1 MNKAGV
7 TAMGAMNIKMVEE
20 VANEI
25 STWML
30 SFLQIHVFVDMQLSL
45 VVPVLARH
53 VNFQDNIC

>member
-7 TAMGAMNIKMVEE
+7 TAMRALNIKMVEE
-20 VANEI
+20 FANEI
-25 STWML
+25 STWMFSL
-30 SFLQIHVFVDMQLSL
+30 LQIHVLVDMQLSL